1 MAANQTANPW
11 TILEEALKYDNPW
24 ISLTEYQVL
33 NPGGGRGI
41 YGKVHF
47 KNLAIGIV
55 ALDETGSIYLVGQ
68 YRFPLD
74 RYSWEIP
81 EGGGP
86 LGVDPLD
93 SAKRELLEET
103 GLRATS
109 WEAILE
115 IDLSNSV
122 SDEQGII
129 YLATGLT
136 QHEARPEE
144 TEDLQVQRVP
154 FETAYQML
162 TRGELTDSMTVAA
175 IQKIKLMMLEH
186 PSFYIRSLKP

>member
-1 MAANQTANPW
+1 MALDPSRNPW
-11 TILEEALKYDNPW
+11 TILEGALRYDNPW
-24 ISLTEYQVL
+24 ISLTEYQVV

-55 ALDETGSIYLVGQ
+55 ALDEKGSIYLVGQ

-86 LGVDPLD
+86 LGTDPLD

-103 GLRATS
+103 GLKAVL
-109 WEAILE
+109 WEEILR

-129 YLATGLT
+129 YLARGLT
-136 QHEARPEE
+136 QHGARPEQ
-144 TEDLQVQRVP
+144 TEELQIRKVP

-162 TRGELTDSMTVAA
+162 GRGEMTDSMTVAA
-175 IQKIKLMMLEH
+175 IQKVKLMMAEDS
-186 PSFYIRSLKP
+186 SFHTIPPQP